1 MMQQAGLF
9 GLSEHLE
16 RLSMHGDPLEVL
28 EATVD
33 FEHFR
38 GWLVEG
44 LGYGDGSKG
53 GRPPFD
59 PVSMFKAL
67 ILQAQHNLSDARM
80 EFMIRD
86 RLSWMRFLGFDLGA
100 PTPDENTIRHYR
112 NRLTETG
119 TLKRLMKA
127 FDWQLKKKGY
137 IPMAGQIVAASLV
150 SAPKQRNTDAEKA
163 AIRAGK
169 SAAEIWPDEPNKAAQ
184 KDTNARW
191 TLKIGGKVRYRPDG
205 TPLPMIAVPVFGYKS
220 HISIDRRFGFIRES
234 AVTAA
239 SAADGR
245 QLNRLV
251 SPENTGSEV
260 WADSA
265 YRSRRNEK
273 WLAGRMLTSR
283 IHRRKPAGKPMPRH
297 VARANARKSSIRAA
311 VEHVF
316 AHQKNRFGLFIRT
329 IGLARAEAKLTLAN
343 IAYNFDRPIFHERR
357 PAMG

>member
-1 MMQQAGLF
+1 MDQRSFF
-9 GLSEHLE
+9 GLTEQLE
-16 RLSMHGDPLEVL
+16 ALSRHGDPLEVL
-28 EATVD
+28 DATVD

-100 PTPDENTIRHYR
+100 PTPDENTIRHFR

-119 TLKRLMKA
+119 TLKRVMKA
-127 FDWQLKKKGY
+127 FDWQLHKKGY
-137 IPMAGQIVAASLV
+137 IPMSGQIVDASLV
-150 SAPKQRNTDAEKA
+150 PAPKQRNTEGEKDAIK
-163 AIRAGK
+163 AGK
-169 SAAEIWPDEPNKAAQ
+169 TAKEIWPDAPNKAAQ

-191 TLKIGGKVRYRPDG
+191 TLKIGGKIRYRPDG
-205 TPLPMIAVPVFGYKS
+205 KPLPQIALPVFGYKS

-234 AVTAA
+234 AVT
-239 SAADGR
+239 SAAAPDGR
-245 QLNRLV
+245 MLRQLL
-251 SPENTGSEV
+251 SDENTSMEV

-265 YRSRRNEK
+265 YRSQSNET
-273 WLAGRMLTSR
+273 WLVKNGFISS
-283 IHRRKPAGKPMPRH
+283 IHRRKPHGKPMPK
-297 VARANARKSSIRAA
+297 ATAQANFRKSSVRAQ

-343 IAYNFDRPIFHERR
+343 LAYNFDRLVFHERR
-357 PAMG
+357 AAMG